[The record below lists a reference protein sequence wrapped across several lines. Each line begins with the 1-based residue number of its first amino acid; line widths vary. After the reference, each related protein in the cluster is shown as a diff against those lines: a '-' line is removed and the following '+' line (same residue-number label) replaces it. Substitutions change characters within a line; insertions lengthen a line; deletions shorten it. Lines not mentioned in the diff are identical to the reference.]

1 MLCIKIPENISLQ
14 SITEIYVH
22 FYKTLLKGCENIT
35 IKTTKKWYKK
45 MTEQLEKR
53 KAVFIKK
60 GWFVFWCL
68 ACPPIAFLY
77 VLFADSAEV

>member
-45 MTEQLEKR
+45 NDRT
-53 KAVFIKK
+53 IGKK
-60 GWFVFWCL
+60 KSSFYQERMVCVLVLGMPTHRFFVCH
-68 ACPPIAFLY
+68 
-77 VLFADSAEV
+77 FADSVEV

>member
-45 MTEQLEKR
+45 NDRTIEKKTGSFYQEGMVR
-53 KAVFIKK
+53 ILVL
-60 GWFVFWCL
+60 GMSTHRLFV
-68 ACPPIAFLY
+68 CPFCR
-77 VLFADSAEV
+77 